1 MDNQLKRDN
10 EDMRKQIQG
19 LQNLL
24 AATKA
29 SHEDRSN
36 NLRENY
42 IQLWNQTETLKEDTF
57 SLRMRIDKLD
67 EIMGMKNI

>member
-1 MDNQLKRDN
+1 
-10 EDMRKQIQG
+10 MRKQISG

-24 AATKA
+24 AVTKA
-29 SHEDRSN
+29 SHEGRSN

-42 IQLWNQTETLKEDTF
+42 IQLWNQTEELKQETF
-57 SLRMRIDKLD
+57 NLMMRIDKLD